1 MSTSAIRSY
10 VSGLMGSGLIL
21 AQALSASAI
30 EWMLL
35 GALALMAGGAG
46 HAWVTA
52 RHYDRVE
59 INLTG

>member
-1 MSTSAIRSY
+1 MSKSATRSY
-10 VSGLMGSGLIL
+10 VSGLIGSGLIL

-35 GALALMAGGAG
+35 GAFALMAGGAG
-46 HAWVTA
+46 HAWVMA

-59 INLTG
+59 TSLAG